1 MDGIGQLFYD
11 RVMSETDRKREREVE
26 PKFPLMV
33 LGDRIAASLGMEE
46 AGERI
51 GTGLH
56 WTVGA
61 VCGALHGVIAPR
73 IALERRL
80 FAQPVAM
87 GMLAFDEFA
96 FSAMGLAPPPRAFPT
111 STHVRAT
118 VAHVTYGISLAI
130 LYEGLSSLT
139 QRG

>member
-1 MDGIGQLFYD
+1 MDGVGQLFYD

-26 PKFPLMV
+26 PEFPLMV
-33 LGDRIAASLGMEE
+33 LGGRIASSLGMEH
-46 AGERI
+46 AGERV
-51 GTGLH
+51 GSALH

-61 VCGALHGVIAPR
+61 VCGAIHGVIAPR
-73 IALERRL
+73 IALERKL

-96 FSAMGLAPPPRAFPT
+96 FSAMGLAPPARAFPV
-111 STHVRAT
+111 STHIRAT
-118 VAHVTYGISLAI
+118 IAHVTYGISLAI